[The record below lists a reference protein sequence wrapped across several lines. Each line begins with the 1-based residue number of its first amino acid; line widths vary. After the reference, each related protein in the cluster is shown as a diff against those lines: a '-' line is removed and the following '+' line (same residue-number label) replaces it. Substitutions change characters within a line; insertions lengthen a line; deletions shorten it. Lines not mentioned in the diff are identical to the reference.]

1 MSIRGLFES
10 RFYTSLVQ
18 KGAYSKGPL
27 TCKCPLLKGVRTSI
41 SIALGYKLDM
51 PPPPPYAANQSDV
64 ELPLM
69 AWKECDLP
77 GGHQAN
83 TPGLVICIRGNVPQ
97 PRTGPRG
104 LTGSVHCPYLYL
116 LLDP

>member
-1 MSIRGLFES
+1 MRTSMSIAFGS
-10 RFYTSLVQ
+10 
-18 KGAYSKGPL
+18 
-27 TCKCPLLKGVRTSI
+27 
-41 SIALGYKLDM
+41 KLDM

-69 AWKECDLP
+69 AWKECGLP

-83 TPGLVICIRGNVPQ
+83 TLGLDICIRGNVPQ
-97 PRTGPRG
+97 PRTGHRG
-104 LTGSVHCPYLYL
+104 LTGSVHHCPYLYL